1 MKDKPSILVSSS
13 RVHIRSFFF
22 SLIFALS
29 LFILSAQNQS
39 TAETVYW
46 GGVGFSGEWSERKS
60 RYPNTSKLLCRAT
73 SCPDKQL
80 GKSALA
86 KFAKREFSN
95 FKFDFTGVP
104 ANQPEALVGVIVI
117 SNETLNVAKEENSYL
132 HTYRIFSN
140 FMLFEVDTGKIFQ
153 TVPVIVRYTNAL
165 DQPATAEQNFD
176 TFRHLALGDNDKI
189 NGLFQRVYSLTTDI
203 KPSLLPGK
211 YVQISKFTFSADA
224 LASFAAKKPGSLNSQ
239 FAQFFEG
246 ELVGRTKAHLIPSAT
261 DKSVIAGRIKAT
273 FEDGQREL
281 QLPEAAVNISVLVR
295 IAKRFEKINGPQ
307 RTVCHAVALTLKGS
321 DEIETI
327 TTLKFAIFADA
338 CGVTD
343 LNREFDPTYYFSRSL
358 YSLLQNISKQIG
370 SNQPNAKW
378 IESNARKNDGKDVA
392 AELIKLRKQAFSLEF

>member
-1 MKDKPSILVSSS
+1 MKSQSSNLESLSIARIPFSIL
-13 RVHIRSFFF
+13 FFVF
-22 SLIFALS
+22 VFI
-29 LFILSAQNQS
+29 LFIVSAQNQS
-39 TAETVYW
+39 SAETVYW
-46 GGVGFSGEWSERKS
+46 GGVGFSGEWSERKT

-73 SCPDKQL
+73 SCPSKNL
-80 GKSALA
+80 GKSVFA
-86 KFAKREFSN
+86 KFAKKEFSN

-165 DQPATAEQNFD
+165 DQPATVEQNFD

-189 NGLFQRVYSLTTDI
+189 NGLFERVYSVTRNI

-211 YVQISKFTFSADA
+211 YVQISKFEFSANA
-224 LASFAAKKPGSLNSQ
+224 LAAFAAEKSGSFNSE

-246 ELVGRTKAHLIPSAT
+246 ELVGRTKAHLIPSAA

-295 IAKRFEKINGPQ
+295 MAKRFEKINGPQ

-370 SNQPNAKW
+370 SKQPNAKW
-378 IESNARKNDGKDVA
+378 IKRNARKNDGKNVA